1 MQDKKADLII
11 NGNVDEII
19 ITVMKKLGLE
29 IPEYDSS
36 MDPTRNSDPTA
47 KEMDWTIPTSRVKE
61 MNVLYKKVC
70 KPMRRKRKT
79 FMYER
84 ERTDA
89 KKETGKA
96 RKQTFPMQQ
105 EIKTE
110 DNNIATTG
118 EMCKTENDRVAN
130 NPIKTEENAEDVE
143 STCRYSMEDN
153 TTVELSTH
161 TNQTV

>member
-1 MQDKKADLII
+1 MIM

-19 ITVMKKLGLE
+19 VAVMKKLGLE
-29 IPEYDSS
+29 IPEYESS
-36 MDPTRNSDPTA
+36 MDPTRNSDTTA

-84 ERTDA
+84 ERTDP
-89 KKETGKA
+89 KKDTKA
-96 RKQTFPMQQ
+96 RKQAFTVKQ

-110 DNNIATTG
+110 ADITTSG
-118 EMCKTENDRVAN
+118 EMCKTEDDRVADDSVK
-130 NPIKTEENAEDVE
+130 IEENVEDVE
-143 STCRYSMEDN
+143 TYRYSMEDATEHN
-153 TTVELSTH
+153 TDLKL
-161 TNQTV
+161 NQTV

>member
-19 ITVMKKLGLE
+19 ITVMKKMGLE
-29 IPEYDSS
+29 IPEYESS
-36 MDPTRNSDPTA
+36 MDPTRNSDTTA
-47 KEMDWTIPTSRVKE
+47 KEMDWTIPTSRIKE

-84 ERTDA
+84 ERTDT
-89 KKETGKA
+89 KRETKT
-96 RKQTFPMQQ
+96 RKQAFKQ

-110 DNNIATTG
+110 DNNIATTD
-118 EMCKTENDRVAN
+118 EICKTENDRVIKS
-130 NPIKTEENAEDVE
+130 PIKTEENAEDVE
-143 STCRYSMEDN
+143 TCRYSMED
-153 TTVELSTH
+153 TTVEHSTDVKM
-161 TNQTV
+161 NQTV